1 MTRAKLT
8 STVAASVLIGFAG
21 QAIAGSCT
29 LDAPNQHD
37 CNGAVRVTNSIVVN
51 SNAPVAA
58 QPYVAQNYNQE
69 VQYETSTYQSVSNY
83 NENNVQYTSVPVYN
97 NPAPQGCHFVQTA
110 PCNGGMVA
118 VDNGVNVATN
128 VQTNV
133 AYGYG
138 PSTMVQS
145 YAGPIA
151 QNYVSS
157 YSTIKNQNAPLAPP
171 PGYYYPAIAPNPYPQ
186 APVTIVGPYPAPM
199 PAPMPMPM
207 PAPCFDP
214 RPVAQIAPPISNS
227 FFMGAVS
234 NGVGYPI
241 VTQYGGGGGMYMNGG
256 SRFSGVVGRSP
267 TPLIPPHSNPPTPPH
282 PPAPPPAPPSP
293 PSGW

>member
-21 QAIAGSCT
+21 QALAGSCS
-29 LDAPNQHD
+29 LDAPNANN
-37 CNGAVRVTNSIVVN
+37 CNGAVRVTDSIVVN
-51 SNAPVAA
+51 SNAPVAMP

-69 VQYETSTYQSVSNY
+69 MQYEASAYQSSSNY

-97 NPAPQGCHFVQTA
+97 NPAPQGCHFVQTS

-151 QNYVSS
+151 QDYVSS

-171 PGYYYPAIAPNPYPQ
+171 PGYYYPAIAPNPY
-186 APVTIVGPYPAPM
+186 APVNTTIVAPYPAPM
-199 PAPMPMPM
+199 PVPMPV
-207 PAPCFDP
+207 PCYDP
-214 RPVAQIAPPISNS
+214 RPVAQIAPPISSS

-234 NGVGYPI
+234 NGVGYPM
-241 VTQYGGGGGMYMNGG
+241 VTQYGGGGGIYMSGG

-267 TPLIPPHSNPPTPPH
+267 TPLIPPGPKPPGP

>member
-21 QAIAGSCT
+21 QALAGSCS
-29 LDAPNQHD
+29 LDAPNANN
-37 CNGAVRVTNSIVVN
+37 CNGAVRVTDSIVVN
-51 SNAPVAA
+51 SNAPVAMP
-58 QPYVAQNYNQE
+58 QHYVAQNYNQE
-69 VQYETSTYQSVSNY
+69 MQYEARSYQSSSNY

-97 NPAPQGCHFVQTA
+97 NPAPQGCHFVQTS

-151 QNYVSS
+151 QDYVSS

-171 PGYYYPAIAPNPYPQ
+171 PGYYYPAIAPNPY
-186 APVTIVGPYPAPM
+186 APVNTTIVAPYPTPM
-199 PAPMPMPM
+199 PVPMPV
-207 PAPCFDP
+207 PCYDP
-214 RPVAQIAPPISNS
+214 RPVAQIAPPISSS

-234 NGVGYPI
+234 NGVGYPM
-241 VTQYGGGGGMYMNGG
+241 VTQYGGGGGMYMSGG

-267 TPLIPPHSNPPTPPH
+267 TPLVPPGPKPPGP
-282 PPAPPPAPPSP
+282 PPAPPPSP